1 MFSNRLNKN
10 IEENKVSKLLK
21 SKKSNGIKVL
31 DLTESNPTNSEFKYN
46 INNILKFISNPNSE
60 KYFPSPK
67 GLETARIAVLKYY
80 KDKNINLDI
89 ENIFLTSSTSEAYS
103 YIFKLLTNPF
113 DEILIPRPSYPLFS
127 FILELESLHSKYY
140 DLIYSNNNVWEIDY
154 GNIESQI
161 TNKTKAIII
170 VNPNNPTGNYIKRN
184 ELDNIINICK
194 ENNIAIISDEV
205 FIDYTINSNEIN
217 SITKVNDVL
226 TFTLSGL
233 SKICGLPQMKLSWF
247 VLNGEKEICE
257 EAKAKLEIIT
267 DTFLTVGTP
276 IQLAAQ
282 DILRERNIIQQ
293 QIKKRINKNYEFL
306 EKRISNSK
314 FFELLFT
321 EGGWYSIFKLKEKI
335 NEEEYVF
342 KLLEKKDV
350 YIYPGYYFDFCDDGF
365 IVVSLLTPEN
375 IFNEGVDR
383 ILEFAKSFSF

>member
-10 IEENKVSKLLK
+10 IEGNKISKLLEG
-21 SKKSNGIKVL
+21 KKSNGIKVL

-89 ENIFLTSSTSEAYS
+89 DNIFITSSTSEAYS

-154 GNIESQI
+154 GNIESEI

-184 ELDNIINICK
+184 ELKNIINICK

-205 FIDYTINSNEIN
+205 FIDYNINSNEIN
-217 SITKVNDVL
+217 TIAKVNDVL

-257 EAKAKLEIIT
+257 EAKAKLEIIS

-276 IQLAAQ
+276 IQLAVQ
-282 DILRERNIIQQ
+282 DILRERKIIQQ
-293 QIKKRINKNYEFL
+293 QIKKRINKNYELL

-314 FFELLFT
+314 FFELLFI

-335 NEEEYVF
+335 NEEEFVF

-350 YIYPGYYFDFCDDGF
+350 YIYPGYYFDFCNDGF

-383 ILEFAKSFSF
+383 ILEFARSFSF